1 MHSHTKVLF
10 ILVLSFIFIA
20 GCGQK
25 GQLFLPGNTNEVS
38 TSIPQQSSSD
48 SGSEAE
54 DDEDDED
61 DKKPISIN

>member
-1 MHSHTKVLF
+1 MHSHTKALF
-10 ILVLSFIFIA
+10 ILLFSLIFIA

-38 TSIPQQSSSD
+38 TSIPQQSSGG
-48 SGSEAE
+48 SGSEA
-54 DDEDDED
+54 EDDED